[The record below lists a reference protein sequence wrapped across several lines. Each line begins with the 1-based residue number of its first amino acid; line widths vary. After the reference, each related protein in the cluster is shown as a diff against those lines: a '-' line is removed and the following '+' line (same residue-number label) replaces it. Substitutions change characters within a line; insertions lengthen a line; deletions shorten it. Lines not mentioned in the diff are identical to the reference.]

1 MKTKCQDTYENKKV
15 SKTFVNGRE
24 SNLKFVKMQ
33 QSNSDRQMQEHIFG
47 TNKYLEAK
55 MLRTWIVSWAILTV
69 K

>member
-1 MKTKCQDTYENKKV
+1 MKNKKV

-47 TNKYLEAK
+47 TNRDLEAK
-55 MLRTWIVSWAILTV
+55 MLRRWIVS
-69 K
+69 